1 MCGKHITAL
10 LVSLSLLSGAL
21 FAQNSEVPAD
31 DSEISVEDAY
41 LQSFENMIIKELADS
56 DGRDN
61 KMVAL
66 QYINNALDRGDT
78 SAEMHEALESLALE
92 GISTVAREGNR
103 VVNNYPDVRARA
115 CEALGRL
122 GTEEAKD
129 TLIEVLNSENEPM
142 VATEAIRA
150 LGNMGINNND
160 ETTEMIAWIG
170 RKFNIINPTSSMA
183 LEILDAFV
191 QIAEEARACAALL
204 DAGRQLALGDALL
217 AERALLHDA
226 LLLVE
231 VAHAVGAGHGAELA
245 ADALR
250 LVDLHGAV
258 GGHVRGLG
266 RADGHAGRVRAV
278 LALDGQEVGVDVR
291 PLAALLA
298 RVRAHAQDLVPVV
311 AHRNVVDDLA
321 PNRARQAADALV
333 EVSQDGIT
341 RHHASPLGES

>member
-10 LVSLSLLSGAL
+10 LVSLCLFSGVL

-183 LEILDAFV
+183 LEILDAF
-191 QIAEEARACAALL
+191 EK
-204 DAGRQLALGDALL
+204 
-217 AERALLHDA
+217 
-226 LLLVE
+226 
-231 VAHAVGAGHGAELA
+231 
-245 ADALR
+245 
-250 LVDLHGAV
+250 
-258 GGHVRGLG
+258 
-266 RADGHAGRVRAV
+266 
-278 LALDGQEVGVDVR
+278 
-291 PLAALLA
+291 
-298 RVRAHAQDLVPVV
+298 
-311 AHRNVVDDLA
+311 LA
-321 PNRARQAADALV
+321 PTVQDATSMLQV
-333 EVSQDGIT
+333 IIT
-341 RHHASPLGES
+341 IGNNYQYVTPVREKAFQVLESISKKTAKATSR